1 MTNTPTSPPSP
12 GTSSPGERTQCF
24 LMHEPTNSK
33 LSATR
38 RPGAPASTASVH
50 DPAFRRKIL
59 TFCLKQYKNI
69 VLKYNFVK
77 F

>member
-24 LMHEPTNSK
+24 LMHEPTNGKLAPAGAPRRTQCFLMHGTTNSK

-38 RPGAPASTASVH
+38 RPGVFINRVIKSV
-50 DPAFRRKIL
+50 
-59 TFCLKQYKNI
+59 N
-69 VLKYNFVK
+69 N
-77 F
+77 